1 MSRTVTRGGAPKS
14 GARALVFGI
23 IFSVVLFLA
32 TSLIGAVILS
42 RVENPTAHTG
52 LCGMIALFVT
62 AAASGFATSRYKG
75 DGGMLPAV
83 LSALFVSLIML
94 MIGLVRGN
102 GGLPLLSV
110 TNLGAF
116 MLISTIFAAL
126 GRKRERKRRRK

>member
-1 MSRTVTRGGAPKS
+1 MSRASTRGSAPKS

-42 RVENPTAHTG
+42 RIENPTAHTG

-75 DGGMLPAV
+75 EGGMLPAV
-83 LSALFVSLIML
+83 LSSLFVVLVML
-94 MIGLVRGN
+94 MIGLIRGG
-102 GGLPLLSV
+102 GGLPLVSV
-110 TNLGAF
+110 INLGAF
-116 MLISTIFAAL
+116 MVISTLFAAL
-126 GRKRERKRRRK
+126 GRKKERKRHRK